1 MGCVKVL
8 AVVLRVR
15 MKVLRTQSDK
25 EDGRTAHSMGEWA
38 ALYLEI
44 AFASVAVC

>member
-25 EDGRTAHSMGEWA
+25 EDGRRIQWENGLLS
-38 ALYLEI
+38 I
-44 AFASVAVC
+44 